1 MFSFG
6 VWGQLENNIIR
17 GTKHTNGTDKLSG
30 RQSVREVCFFQAAS
44 ALCPYHITLYRNC
57 HRNKTRK
64 SPHFKGNITFFQK
77 IFIHSERIFTIFF
90 TAVTRVPHAF
100 FSAKSVRNYE
110 DNPERL
116 YYHKVTPN
124 FHEEMKHHGNGNL
137 QRLRRRPG
145 CGGRRTALLQKLRRI
160 LSNGTNSGRPSCPK
174 RLVVGLAAHCGRRCG
189 APPIQR
195 GCPGGNRAGRTGRAP
210 SHRTGQRCLLREKED
225 RTHFPA

>member
-1 MFSFG
+1 MTETEFIWKNKENIPSAARRREGMFSFG

-100 FSAKSVRNYE
+100 FSAKS
-110 DNPERL
+110 RL
-116 YYHKVTPN
+116 SRQ
-124 FHEEMKHHGNGNL
+124 L
-137 QRLRRRPG
+137 CRRSSA
-145 CGGRRTALLQKLRRI
+145 ALHCSMMVKL
-160 LSNGTNSGRPSCPK
+160 
-174 RLVVGLAAHCGRRCG
+174 
-189 APPIQR
+189 
-195 GCPGGNRAGRTGRAP
+195 
-210 SHRTGQRCLLREKED
+210 
-225 RTHFPA
+225 